1 MLKPQLKMR
10 LKAMNKIFQLIF
22 CFIFSQGF
30 AQPTL
35 YKTLTDFPYYENP
48 VNDTYQKERCMLDCI
63 FLKASKISQL
73 SYGSM
78 GADSKEAQKLFLNS

>member
-1 MLKPQLKMR
+1 
-10 LKAMNKIFQLIF
+10 MNKIFQLIF

-48 VNDTYQKERCMLDCI
+48 VNDAYQI
-63 FLKASKISQL
+63 
-73 SYGSM
+73 
-78 GADSKEAQKLFLNS
+78 